1 MPEQDFQERTE
12 KATRRRREKARER
25 GQVARSLELN
35 SAAVIC
41 LGFLTLYLMGP
52 YVGTKI
58 MELMSHT
65 MSNAPA
71 IASSDPTFLTIFTDN
86 MMRFFAILLPVFAV
100 MTVVAFGINIAQ
112 VGFMVTPK
120 AMEPKFDKLNLAKG
134 VKRILSLKSLV
145 QLVRDSLKLVIVG
158 FVAYLAIK
166 SKFESFF
173 LLPDQTIAQLAISM
187 GKLALVLALEIG
199 LVILAL
205 AVLDYLYQK
214 YEFEKSIR
222 MSRQELKDEYK
233 DTEGS
238 PQLKARVRQLQ
249 REMSHSRM
257 MKAVPTA
264 DVVVTNP
271 TEIAVALRYDP
282 KETNAPYVV
291 AKGERL
297 IAQKIRETAQEHG
310 VPVVENKPL
319 ARALFKMCD
328 VGQMI
333 PMNLYRAV
341 AEVLAYVYRLK
352 GKVLS

>member
-12 KATRRRREKARER
+12 KATVRRRQKAREE
-25 GQVARSLELN
+25 GQVARSMEIN
-35 SAAVIC
+35 AAGVIC
-41 LGFLTLYLMGP
+41 LGFLTMYLMGP
-52 YVGTKI
+52 YVGGQVKQ
-58 MELMSHT
+58 LMSHT
-65 MSNAPA
+65 MANAPI
-71 IASSDPTFLTIFTDN
+71 IAAGDPTFLKVFGDN
-86 MMRFFAILLPVFAV
+86 MLRFFTILMPVFAV
-100 MTVVAFGINIAQ
+100 MTVVALGVNVAQ

-120 AMEPKFDKLNLAKG
+120 ALEPKFDKLNLAKG
-134 VKRILSLKSLV
+134 IKRILSLKSLV
-145 QLVRDSLKLVIVG
+145 TLIRDTLKLAIVG
-158 FVAYLAIK
+158 CVAYLAIK
-166 SKFESFF
+166 SEFESFF
-173 LLPDQTIAQLAISM
+173 LLPDQTVSQLAVAM
-187 GKLALVLALEIG
+187 GKLALLLALKIG
-199 LVILAL
+199 LVILVL

-222 MSRQELKDEYK
+222 MSKQDLKDEYK

-249 REMSHSRM
+249 REMSRSRM

-271 TEIAVALRYDP
+271 TEIAVALKYEP
-282 KETNAPYVV
+282 EEMKAPYVV

-297 IAQKIRETAQEHG
+297 IAQKIRELALQHDI
-310 VPVVENKPL
+310 PVIENRSL

-328 VGQMI
+328 VGQMVPI
-333 PMNLYRAV
+333 NLYRAV